1 MFKAVSPRIDIQKV
15 EQEVLDFWRVNH
27 IFERTM
33 EEREDAPRFV
43 FYEGP
48 PTANGTP
55 GSHHVLARAFKD
67 IFPRYKTMRQSLPVQ
82 HLPLSCCLGILAV
95 SAPVAQRIEQ
105 RFPKPCAGGSTP
117 SWGAEQNMADGV
129 S

>member
-67 IFPRYKTMRQSLPVQ
+67 IFPRYKTMRGFYSLRRGGWDTHGLPVEIAVEKE
-82 HLPLSCCLGILAV
+82 LGLNHKREIEEYG
-95 SAPVAQRIEQ
+95 VAA
-105 RFPKPCAGGSTP
+105 F
-117 SWGAEQNMADGV
+117 N
-129 S
+129 